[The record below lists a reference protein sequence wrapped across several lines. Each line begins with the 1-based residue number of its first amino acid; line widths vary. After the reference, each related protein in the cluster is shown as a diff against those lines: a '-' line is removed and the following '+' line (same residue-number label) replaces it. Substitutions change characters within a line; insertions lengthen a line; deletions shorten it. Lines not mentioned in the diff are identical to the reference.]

1 MGERRWGMGLD
12 LPLRDSSGILV
23 IRDRRRVPDR
33 RLDNTTLEER
43 LLMFTGAVPLDEDD
57 TSR

>member
-1 MGERRWGMGLD
+1 MGERRWGLSPD
-12 LPLRDSSGILV
+12 YPLRDSGGLLV

-43 LLMFTGAVPLDEDD
+43 LLMFTGAVPPWGQDD
-57 TSR
+57 TP